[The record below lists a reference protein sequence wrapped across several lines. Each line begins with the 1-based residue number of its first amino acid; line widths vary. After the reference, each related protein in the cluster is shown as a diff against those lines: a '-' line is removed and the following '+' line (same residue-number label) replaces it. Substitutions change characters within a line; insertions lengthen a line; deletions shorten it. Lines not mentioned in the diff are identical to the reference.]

1 MKLKLG
7 YNLCL
12 MINIFGL
19 RVSMT
24 TVINITDCP
33 DFNPNENETDVYIG
47 TFHTSSEY
55 GFFPKSKW
63 HNPYKEAD
71 YGKSTSIE
79 MYRRY
84 ILKQCDLMNALLPEL
99 KGKRLGCWCKPLQC
113 HGDVLVELIDRN
125 HSSD

>member
-1 MKLKLG
+1 MR
-7 YNLCL
+7 YNPSV
-12 MINIFGL
+12 MINIFNSG
-19 RVSMT
+19 VIMT
-24 TVINITDCP
+24 TVVNIMDCP
-33 DFNPNENETDVYIG
+33 DFNPNENTNDIYIG

-84 ILKQCDLMNALLPEL
+84 VMKQRDLMNSLPEL
-99 KGKRLGCWCKPLQC
+99 KGKRLGCWCKPMQC
-113 HGDVLVELIDRN
+113 HGDVLVELVDGN
-125 HSSD
+125 HSSG